1 MKKLFVQPG
10 ELEEQIKKSF
20 AGLAPKTNNSANQ
33 NQDLVEDLD
42 GS

>member
-20 AGLAPKTNNSANQ
+20 AGIGPKLNSSNQ